1 MRANSISEAS
11 CIALLNDVGLPL
23 INNSWREIAGKSP
36 VKKRCNS
43 IGDVVASPGYDSV
56 NSFCSSKAKS
66 ETFSPEA

>member
-1 MRANSISEAS
+1 MRANSISGAS

-23 INNSWREIAGKSP
+23 INSWREIAGKSP

-43 IGDVVASPGYDSV
+43 IGDVAASPGYYDSV
-56 NSFCSSKAKS
+56 NSFCSSTAKS